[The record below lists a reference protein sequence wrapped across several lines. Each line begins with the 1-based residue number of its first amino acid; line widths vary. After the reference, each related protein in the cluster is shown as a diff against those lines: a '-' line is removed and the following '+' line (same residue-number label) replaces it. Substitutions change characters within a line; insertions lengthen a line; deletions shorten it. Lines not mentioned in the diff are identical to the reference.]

1 MKRFISFGSIEQFR
15 TIVQKIQRQSQFK
28 GLDENG
34 EPIIDKDAKLPT
46 VIVTGSEK
54 IHGTNGSI
62 CYSNPDGFWV
72 QSRKNIIT
80 PEKDNAGCALTQETN
95 KDVWMDIINALAK
108 EYNINL
114 DENIISI
121 YFEWAGGNIQKN
133 ACVSRLDK
141 MAFIFQ
147 HFKVSPRV
155 PLADSDGQIE
165 PAEWH
170 ETKLKDIVNPNV
182 RGYDEWV
189 DMPEHKIYNIMNF
202 PTYTLEV
209 DFNRP
214 DIAQNKMIEITE
226 NIEKNSGVAQA
237 FNKSENIGEGIV
249 WTFIDEKGNR
259 QVWKVKGEKHA
270 KETGKVKTLKPVDT
284 ELENKKIKFVNE
296 IACQEFRLDQ
306 MFTEIKNSTHNGEA
320 SQMSMK
326 DMGDYLRLVIKD
338 VIKEHLNEMSE
349 QGLEPK
355 MLNSMISKV
364 ARVYFQDRLNKEVG
378 L

>member
-15 TIVQKIQRQSQFK
+15 TIVKKMQKQSQFK

-34 EPIIDKDAKLPT
+34 EPIIDKDAKAPT
-46 VIVTGSEK
+46 VIATGSEK
-54 IHGTNGSI
+54 THGTNGSV

-80 PEKDNAGCALTQETN
+80 PEKDNAGCASVQEAN
-95 KDVWMDIINALAK
+95 KDVWMNIINKLAK
-108 EYNINL
+108 EYRIDL

-133 ACVSRLDK
+133 ACVSGLDK

-155 PLADSDGQIE
+155 PLADSDGQME
-165 PAEWH
+165 PAEWY
-170 ETKLKDIVNPNV
+170 ETCYKTIKQD
-182 RGYDEWV
+182 
-189 DMPEHKIYNIMNF
+189 PEDDAKVWIEYTDKKIYNIMNF

-226 NIEKNSGVAQA
+226 NIEKNSGIAQA
-237 FNKSENIGEGIV
+237 FNKPENIGEGVV

-270 KETGKVKTLKPVDT
+270 KGTGKVKTLKPVDT

-306 MFTEIKNSTHNGEA
+306 MFTEIKNSKYNGET

-338 VIKEHLNEMSE
+338 VIKEHLSEMSE
-349 QGLEPK
+349 QGFEPK
-355 MLNSMISKV
+355 MLNPMISKV